1 MAFYLDTSAA
11 VKLVVLERETN
22 ALSKWCA
29 QAGRS
34 LVSTDLTRTELLRT
48 TRRVAPDQ
56 LVQARMVLESL
67 TLLSLT
73 SELCER
79 AADLE
84 PEALRS
90 LDALHLAGALA
101 LGDELEG
108 IVTYDERLADAASA
122 QGIEVVA
129 PGI

>member
-1 MAFYLDTSAA
+1 VAFYLDTSAA
-11 VKLVVLERETN
+11 VKLVVHERETT
-22 ALSKWCA
+22 ALAKWCA
-29 QAGRS
+29 QSGRA

-48 TRRVAPDQ
+48 TRRVSPGHLA
-56 LVQARMVLESL
+56 QARLVLESL
-67 TLLSLT
+67 TLLTLT

-84 PEALRS
+84 PETLRG

-108 IVTYDERLADAASA
+108 IVTYDERLADAAMA
-122 QGIEVVA
+122 QGVAVVA